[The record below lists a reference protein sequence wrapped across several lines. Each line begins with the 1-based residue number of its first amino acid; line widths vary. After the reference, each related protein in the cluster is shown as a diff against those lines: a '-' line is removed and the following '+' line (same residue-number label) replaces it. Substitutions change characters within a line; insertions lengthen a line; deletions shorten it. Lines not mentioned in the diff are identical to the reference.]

1 MVSTKYTSDYRLE
14 NVVDPRTG
22 KLVTKAVYRGDWF
35 CFEKPAALVRQRKI
49 LFTILVGLIAAAFIG
64 ALLLTG
70 INERNQDM
78 IAIEKYYVII
88 PFVGLMF
95 PIFFMGTAAVRMWR
109 ATDKVTREHR
119 DKISDRFAAT
129 GISAAILSGVSVIGH
144 IVSWAINGETVTTLG
159 TQVSNSD
166 IVTDMIFLGITLII
180 LAASLAIFL
189 LRKDLSMI
197 QCGTARIAYPDEDPE
212 ITRIARGD
220 ESHRRDIKKIRRNK
234 K

>member
-49 LFTILVGLIAAAFIG
+49 LFTILVGLLAAAFIG

-70 INERNQDM
+70 INERNQDV
-78 IAIEKYYVII
+78 IAIEQYYVII

-119 DKISDRFAAT
+119 DKIGDRFAAT
-129 GISAAILSGVSVIGH
+129 GISAAILSGVSAIGH
-144 IVSWAINGETVTTLG
+144 IVSWAINGETVT
-159 TQVSNSD
+159 
-166 IVTDMIFLGITLII
+166 DMIFLGITLMI
-180 LAASLAIFL
+180 LAASLAIFC
-189 LRKDLSMI
+189 LRRDLSMV

-220 ESHRRDIKKIRRNK
+220 ESHRRDIKKIRRYKNEK
-234 K
+234 N

>member
-49 LFTILVGLIAAAFIG
+49 LFTILVGLITAAFIG

-144 IVSWAINGETVTTLG
+144 IVSWAINGETVT
-159 TQVSNSD
+159 
-166 IVTDMIFLGITLII
+166 DMIFLGITLII

>member
-49 LFTILVGLIAAAFIG
+49 LFTILVGLITAAFIG

-144 IVSWAINGETVTTLG
+144 IVSWAINGETVT
-159 TQVSNSD
+159 
-166 IVTDMIFLGITLII
+166 DMIFLGITLII
-180 LAASLAIFL
+180 LAASLVIFL

>member
-49 LFTILVGLIAAAFIG
+49 LFTILVGLLAAAFIG

-70 INERNQDM
+70 INERNQDV
-78 IAIEKYYVII
+78 IAIEQYYVII

-119 DKISDRFAAT
+119 DKIGDRFAAT
-129 GISAAILSGVSVIGH
+129 GISAAILSGVSAIGH
-144 IVSWAINGETVTTLG
+144 IVSWAINGETVT
-159 TQVSNSD
+159 
-166 IVTDMIFLGITLII
+166 DMIFLGITLMI
-180 LAASLAIFL
+180 LAASLAIFF
-189 LRKDLSMI
+189 LRRDLSMV

-220 ESHRRDIKKIRRNK
+220 ESHRRDIKKIRRYKNEK
-234 K
+234 N

>member
-49 LFTILVGLIAAAFIG
+49 LFTILVGLITAAFIG

-119 DKISDRFAAT
+119 DKIGDRFAAT

-144 IVSWAINGETVTTLG
+144 IVSWAINGETVT
-159 TQVSNSD
+159 
-166 IVTDMIFLGITLII
+166 DMIFLGITLII
-180 LAASLAIFL
+180 LAASLVIFL

>member
-49 LFTILVGLIAAAFIG
+49 LFTILVGLLAAAFIG

-70 INERNQDM
+70 INERNQDV
-78 IAIEKYYVII
+78 IAIEQYYVII

-119 DKISDRFAAT
+119 DKIGDRFAAT
-129 GISAAILSGVSVIGH
+129 GISAAILSGVSAIGH
-144 IVSWAINGETVTTLG
+144 IVSWAINGETVT
-159 TQVSNSD
+159 
-166 IVTDMIFLGITLII
+166 DMIFLGITLMI
-180 LAASLAIFL
+180 LAASFAIFF
-189 LRKDLSMI
+189 LRRDLSMV

-220 ESHRRDIKKIRRNK
+220 ESHRRDIKKIRRYKNEK
-234 K
+234 N

>member
-35 CFEKPAALVRQRKI
+35 CFEKPAALVRQRKT
-49 LFTILVGLIAAAFIG
+49 LFTILVGLLAAAFIG

-70 INERNQDM
+70 INERNQDV
-78 IAIEKYYVII
+78 IAIEQYYVII

-119 DKISDRFAAT
+119 DKIGDRFAAT
-129 GISAAILSGVSVIGH
+129 GISAAILSGVSAIGH
-144 IVSWAINGETVTTLG
+144 IVSWAINGETVT
-159 TQVSNSD
+159 
-166 IVTDMIFLGITLII
+166 DMIFLGITLMI
-180 LAASLAIFL
+180 LAASLAIFF
-189 LRKDLSMI
+189 LRRDLSMV

-220 ESHRRDIKKIRRNK
+220 ESHRRDIKKIRRYKNEK
-234 K
+234 N